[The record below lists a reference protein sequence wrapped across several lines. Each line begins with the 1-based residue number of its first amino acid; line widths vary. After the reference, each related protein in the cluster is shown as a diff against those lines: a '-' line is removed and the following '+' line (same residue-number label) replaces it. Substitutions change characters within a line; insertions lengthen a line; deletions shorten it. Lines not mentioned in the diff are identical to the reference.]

1 MAKVLVC
8 DDEENLRKVIRKYAE
23 FSNHE
28 VDEAC
33 DGFEAVEKVRKND
46 YDIILMDVMMPEMD
60 GFTAV
65 KEIRK
70 TKDIPIIMLTAKS
83 QEYDK
88 VLGFELGV
96 DDYVVKPFS
105 SKEIILRIDAIL
117 RRTATKDEPV
127 SENKQIYEKNGLF
140 VDMDAYKVTIDSK
153 ESQMTLKEYDLLFF
167 LIRNKNIAL
176 TRERLLN
183 EVWGYDFFGDDRTLD
198 THIKMLR
205 KSLKN
210 YSNLIVTV
218 RGLGYRFDG

>member
-117 RRTATKDEPV
+117 RRTATKDELV

-153 ESQMTLKEYDLLFF
+153 EAQMTLKEYDLLFF

>member
-153 ESQMTLKEYDLLFF
+153 EAQMTLKEYDLLFF

>member
-117 RRTATKDEPV
+117 RRTATKDETV
-127 SENKQIYEKNGLF
+127 SENKQIYEKSGLF